1 MRAPIFYPLSLL
13 LIVLAGAF
21 APVPIWLRA
30 LGGGLLFSLWLFGL
44 LVARRGGRTVGYLP
58 GHALLFLGL
67 SLVGARAAAYAWLL
81 VPPASVAFELSM
93 AGGRRY
99 LAAALYGIL
108 WLDLFACLHQLVAMG
123 RGLSGA
129 GLLAWSA
136 GLGVG
141 ALLFVALGGLRLLRA
156 ERAGERTAKTK
167 G

>member
-1 MRAPIFYPLSLL
+1 MRSSIFYPLSLL
-13 LIVLAGAF
+13 LVVLVAALSPAPPGLRAAAGA
-21 APVPIWLRA
+21 LL
-30 LGGGLLFSLWLFGL
+30 LGLWTFGL
-44 LVARRGGRTVGYLP
+44 VRGGRAVGYLP